1 MKLSWGWRIEI
12 LYSLFVLFMST
23 LVIASNHQHFDL
35 VSKDYYEDEIAY
47 QKVID
52 AGKNQSNLSQSLVI
66 HADGRSVTIDFPKEF
81 EGKAISGS
89 VKFYCPVNGDWDRD
103 FRISAVGNSFVVPRN
118 ALHDSRYTIK
128 ISCVVDSESYYQE
141 SEILLHS

>member
-1 MKLSWGWRIEI
+1 MKLSWGWRIAI

-35 VSKDYYEDEIAY
+35 VSKDYYEDEITY

-81 EGKAISGS
+81 DCNQWRNPKRCR
-89 VKFYCPVNGDWDRD
+89 KYCGE
-103 FRISAVGNSFVVPRN
+103 RIRYSFN
-118 ALHDSRYTIK
+118 TSR
-128 ISCVVDSESYYQE
+128 
-141 SEILLHS
+141 